1 VKMLITLDF
10 PPEHGGIQ
18 RYLYGIVKF
27 TYSKEDC
34 VLIGCSVKN
43 ILTFKE
49 LPPCIH
55 TFSTPLSG
63 WNKKISCIPIFI
75 CFLKTTLRGKKYE
88 IECGNVY
95 AAIVPW
101 LASFFLKKINYS
113 VYTYGTELTGLAK
126 PSVHNF
132 IIKKILCKA
141 DKIYALGGYTA
152 GLLKT
157 TGIKKKTVVF
167 PPRIE
172 LPKYTGNNPD
182 MSILHLLCV
191 GRLVPHKGHS
201 VLIEAVSMLP
211 DNIFWKCVIV
221 GDGPQLY
228 ILNALSAKK
237 GINDRVIIKTN
248 VSDDELWKEY
258 EKASIFILP
267 SIIDKGTEGFGIV
280 LLEAMAHSVPVIA
293 SNTGGIAEVLDNGS
307 CGVLVE
313 PGNAAAIS
321 EAIKK
326 LYGDINLRSALS
338 QKAYNRVRTFYAW

>member
-1 VKMLITLDF
+1 
-10 PPEHGGIQ
+10 
-18 RYLYGIVKF
+18 
-27 TYSKEDC
+27 
-34 VLIGCSVKN
+34 
-43 ILTFKE
+43 
-49 LPPCIH
+49 
-55 TFSTPLSG
+55 
-63 WNKKISCIPIFI
+63 
-75 CFLKTTLRGKKYE
+75 
-88 IECGNVY
+88 
-95 AAIVPW
+95 
-101 LASFFLKKINYS
+101 
-113 VYTYGTELTGLAK
+113 
-126 PSVHNF
+126 
-132 IIKKILCKA
+132 
-141 DKIYALGGYTA
+141 
-152 GLLKT
+152 
-157 TGIKKKTVVF
+157 
-167 PPRIE
+167 
-172 LPKYTGNNPD
+172 
-182 MSILHLLCV
+182 
-191 GRLVPHKGHS
+191 
-201 VLIEAVSMLP
+201 MLP

>member
-1 VKMLITLDF
+1 MLITLDF

-132 IIKKILCKA
+132 CR
-141 DKIYALGGYTA
+141 
-152 GLLKT
+152 
-157 TGIKKKTVVF
+157 TVLF
-167 PPRIE
+167 
-172 LPKYTGNNPD
+172 L
-182 MSILHLLCV
+182 
-191 GRLVPHKGHS
+191 
-201 VLIEAVSMLP
+201 
-211 DNIFWKCVIV
+211 F
-221 GDGPQLY
+221 
-228 ILNALSAKK
+228 
-237 GINDRVIIKTN
+237 
-248 VSDDELWKEY
+248 
-258 EKASIFILP
+258 
-267 SIIDKGTEGFGIV
+267 
-280 LLEAMAHSVPVIA
+280 
-293 SNTGGIAEVLDNGS
+293 
-307 CGVLVE
+307 
-313 PGNAAAIS
+313 
-321 EAIKK
+321 
-326 LYGDINLRSALS
+326 
-338 QKAYNRVRTFYAW
+338 